1 VIRECELPL
10 GALSTTLE
18 CMKREVY
25 SWRMAPDLKP
35 VLAEAARQ
43 EHVTVSQLLERIAR
57 AWLET

>member
-1 VIRECELPL
+1 
-10 GALSTTLE
+10 
-18 CMKREVY
+18 
-25 SWRMAPDLKP
+25 MAPDLKP